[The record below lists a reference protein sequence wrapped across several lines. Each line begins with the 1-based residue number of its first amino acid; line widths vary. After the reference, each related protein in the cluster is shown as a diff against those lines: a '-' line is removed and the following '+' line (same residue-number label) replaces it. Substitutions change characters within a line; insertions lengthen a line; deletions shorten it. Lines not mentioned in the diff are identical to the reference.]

1 MLSSTMID
9 LIRPYWHVTADGR
22 TRMLTYVLS
31 LLFCCGAN
39 AWCQTPTP
47 ISDRPDETRHASWE
61 RSGVTKTMDA
71 NLSIRTW
78 HDLDLTFQ
86 DGVAVIQT
94 TGNDPYFW
102 LSLPSRPELQTDW
115 MLGLEYF
122 CPDGI
127 ASVQAHLGLPARA
140 VGMIDLEPFAK
151 AEGWMPY
158 AVNLDQLQRENTNS
172 TDTSAI
178 RIDLGTRADRHIRIR
193 RLQTR
198 PMSNRELAI
207 RRKSD
212 RQKKAQQALAA
223 SIRRYHQR
231 SWPAHIDRISAEPDA
246 IRVEGSFAMD
256 IADQRIFLIRR
267 NLHSVTALPASQNEL
282 ANRWIVQ
289 KSEDGLSFTCRIPN
303 EIADRAAQWGDRF
316 QLVRQHEPTESFTLM
331 SAAHWF
337 ATDLSEAS
345 APAQQEHQVRK
356 GLTCLTT
363 RFPMTMLDELG
374 LQHGSININ
383 MNSLVRRVGNGDDA
397 SYRLDEAGFRRLD
410 ATVSYLSKAKIQ
422 LAGILLI
429 PNSPTAPLV
438 HPDADPAG
446 TYAMPNLIDEANA
459 QAYRAVVIELGKRYG
474 SNSDAGTIDHWIIH
488 NEVDYGWQWT
498 NMGPQPMDIFMDHYV
513 RSMRIVD
520 SAVRDFNINARV
532 FISLTHRWNA
542 QDCQENKTY
551 APKAM
556 LQWLQKHGQTEGD
569 FPWGVAYHP
578 YPQSLWESD
587 TWNDDLP
594 TDSFDTPLITIKNL
608 SVLDRFLSQPE
619 CLDSSGR
626 VRPVIC
632 SEQGFHAPESD
643 DASLQG
649 QSAALVYTWKQ
660 LSKLRSIIA
669 FDYHRPIDHPNEGGL
684 RLGLRGLGSKRHPL
698 GPEKPAWSTYQ
709 ALGTPAE
716 LQLRQTFQ
724 HLWQPSSPDH

>member
-1 MLSSTMID
+1 
-9 LIRPYWHVTADGR
+9 
-22 TRMLTYVLS
+22 
-31 LLFCCGAN
+31 
-39 AWCQTPTP
+39 
-47 ISDRPDETRHASWE
+47 
-61 RSGVTKTMDA
+61 MDA
-71 NLSIRTW
+71 NRSIRSW
-78 HDLDLTFQ
+78 HDLDLTIQ
-86 DGVAVIQT
+86 DGVVFIQT
-94 TGNDPYFW
+94 TGNDPYLW

-115 MLGLEYF
+115 MLDLEYF

-127 ASVQAHLGLPARA
+127 NSVQAHLGLQARA
-140 VGMIDLEPFAK
+140 AGMVDLESFAK

-158 AVNLDQLQRENTNS
+158 AINLDQLRRENTKG

-178 RIDLGTRADRHIRIR
+178 RIDLGRRANRHIKIR

-198 PMSNRELAI
+198 PMSDRELAI
-207 RRKSD
+207 RRKSEGK
-212 RQKKAQQALAA
+212 KKAQQALAA
-223 SIRRYHQR
+223 SIRGYHQR
-231 SWPAHIDRISAEPDA
+231 SWPARIDRISAEPDA
-246 IRVEGSFAMD
+246 IRVEGSFAVDMTD
-256 IADQRIFLIRR
+256 APVYLIRR
-267 NLHSVTALPASQNEL
+267 NVHSITALAASENEL

-289 KSEDGLSFTCRIPN
+289 KGNDGQSFTCRIPN
-303 EIADRAAQWGDRF
+303 ATAGSAAQWGDRF
-316 QLVRQHEPTESFTLM
+316 QLVRQDAPPQSFTPL

-337 ATDLSEAS
+337 SPDLSVAS
-345 APAQQEHQVRK
+345 APTGQEHHQVRK

-383 MNSLVRRVGNGDDA
+383 MNSLVRQVGNGNDA
-397 SYRLDEAGFRRLD
+397 IYQLDEAGFRRLD
-410 ATVSYLSKAKIQ
+410 ATVSYLSKARIQ

-438 HPDADPAG
+438 HPDADPAA
-446 TYAMPNLIDEANA
+446 TYAMPNLVDQAHA
-459 QAYRAVVIELGKRYG
+459 QAYRAVVIELARRYG

-513 RSMRIVD
+513 RSMRMVD
-520 SAVRDFNINARV
+520 SVVRHFNTNARV

-594 TDSFDTPLITIKNL
+594 TESFDTPLITIKNL
-608 SVLDRFLSQPE
+608 SVLDRFLNQPE
-619 CLDSSGR
+619 WLDSSGR

-632 SEQGFHAPESD
+632 SEQGFHAPETD
-643 DASLQG
+643 DASLQR

-660 LSKLRSIIA
+660 LSDLGSIIA

-684 RLGLRGLGSKRHPL
+684 RLGLRGLVSKRHPL
-698 GPEKPAWSTYQ
+698 GPAKPAWSTYQ
-709 ALGTPAE
+709 ALGTEAE
-716 LQLRQTFQ
+716 MQLRQTFQ
-724 HLWQPSSPDH
+724 QHWQPSGRNH